1 MIYLGLG
8 DAFVHGHFMHRFMA
22 FRLFLWYSVF
32 RDSLA
37 VTTLHILVIPFGW
50 VEYF

>member
-37 VTTLHILVIPFGW
+37 VTTLHILAIPFGW